1 MRLCH
6 AAILAVFFLCAQSNV
21 VFAQAVAAPT
31 GTAAETEKYA
41 DEGGIQQKPAEHP
54 RNLLL
59 IEMRA
64 LDRFIV
70 HVNFH
75 AKQRNWK
82 WPAGREVYI
91 LKDSQFHTFRISCT
105 PGEKICYGAG
115 RSGNYAKY
123 WGAGI
128 SGRNGCSSC
137 CMQCG
142 NSYKFTLQ
150 AAR

>member
-1 MRLCH
+1 MRGFLAAFLVAVTLLAQGAVSH
-6 AAILAVFFLCAQSNV
+6 AQT
-21 VFAQAVAAPT
+21 VAAPT
-31 GTAAETEKYA
+31 GTPAETEKMSE
-41 DEGGIQQKPAEHP
+41 EGGVQQRPAEHP

-59 IEMRA
+59 VEMRA
-64 LDRFIV
+64 MDRYIV

-75 AKQRNWK
+75 AKQRK
-82 WPAGREVYI
+82 WQWPGGREVYT
-91 LKDSQFHTFRISCT
+91 LKDSQFHTFRINCT

-123 WGAGI
+123 WGTGI

-137 CMQCG
+137 CMECG
-142 NSYKFTLQ
+142 SAYKFTLQ